1 MRAGCAVGAGVEGCG
16 VLVGGVLSWLGS
28 LKPSKSVLVGRRL
41 VRSRGAG
48 GRGLM
53 TVWEHE
59 GFFEECGNPVAE
71 GSHKKDCTCLVGW

>member
-1 MRAGCAVGAGVEGCG
+1 M
-16 VLVGGVLSWLGS
+16 LVGGVLSWLGS
-28 LKPSKSVLVGRRL
+28 LKPSKSVLVGRRP

-59 GFFEECGNPVAE
+59 GFFEECGKPQERLHLSGGMVTLMI
-71 GSHKKDCTCLVGW
+71 G